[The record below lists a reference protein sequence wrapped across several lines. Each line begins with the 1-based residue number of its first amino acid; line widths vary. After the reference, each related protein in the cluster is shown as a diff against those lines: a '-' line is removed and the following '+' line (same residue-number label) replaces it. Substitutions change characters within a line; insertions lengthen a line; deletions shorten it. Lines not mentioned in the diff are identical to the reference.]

1 MVDYRDY
8 LWVEGHSWLN
18 SDGYCL
24 ALVEGT
30 TSLAALA
37 ALRASDDKLV
47 RRGARKAFRD
57 AYDLG
62 EAHGVDGVDT
72 QLVAAAD
79 LGGGWAMLLQAPGYI
94 VISPVPLTPL
104 VAEHDVVGH
113 GSDRFVWWTQGQ
125 QRISFEPLLPVSDLT
140 GVLADRQPADGR
152 AEIISMIGEVG
163 GIDLNETPGREF
175 HHVAGSFALAERIT
189 GVTVDEAFL
198 TDAEFVIAAV
208 AYSPSPAG

>member
-1 MVDYRDY
+1 MVDFQDY
-8 LWVEGHSWLN
+8 LWVEDRSWL
-18 SDGYCL
+18 DTVGYCL
-24 ALVEGT
+24 ALVEG
-30 TSLAALA
+30 SNALALLA
-37 ALRASDDKLV
+37 ALRASDDKVV
-47 RRGARKAFRD
+47 RRGALTAFRD

-62 EAHGVDGVDT
+62 EDHGVDGVDT

-94 VISPVPLTPL
+94 AISPEPMAPI
-104 VAEHDVVGH
+104 VAEHDVVAH
-113 GSDRFVWWTQGQ
+113 GSSRFVWWRDGQ

-152 AEIISMIGEVG
+152 AEVIGMIGEVG
-163 GIDLNETPGREF
+163 GIDLDETPGREF

-198 TDAEFVIAAV
+198 AAAEFVVAAV
-208 AYSPSPAG
+208 AYSPDG